1 MNKKK
6 RKKKKKG
13 IHNDCKLVSI
23 IHSITNSKILRGT
36 HYKFILL
43 TNYIILTILW
53 KKKNHNNNCLW
64 FLCPTNKS
72 IKFSDY
78 QKKKETFSF
87 SIKNAEVHVEYL
99 IFYQKLSW
107 DLIYTAVLIML
118 LYNHLTTF
126 YLLLIAA
133 ECYIPNHIN
142 LICMCCLYLWR

>member
-53 KKKNHNNNCLW
+53 KKKTTTTIVCDFCVPQISQLSSQI
-64 FLCPTNKS
+64 TKR
-72 IKFSDY
+72 
-78 QKKKETFSF
+78 KETFSF

>member
-53 KKKNHNNNCLW
+53 KKKITTTIVCD
-64 FLCPTNKS
+64 FCVPQIS
-72 IKFSDY
+72 QFSS
-78 QKKKETFSF
+78 QITKRKKKPFLL
-87 SIKNAEVHVEYL
+87 VL

>member
-23 IHSITNSKILRGT
+23 VNSITNSKILRGT

-53 KKKNHNNNCLW
+53 KKKITTTIVCD
-64 FLCPTNKS
+64 FCVPQIS
-72 IKFSDY
+72 QFSS
-78 QKKKETFSF
+78 QITKRKETFSF

>member
-53 KKKNHNNNCLW
+53 KKKTTTTIVCD
-64 FLCPTNKS
+64 FCVPQIS
-72 IKFSDY
+72 QFSS
-78 QKKKETFSF
+78 QITKRKETFSF